1 MMPFTTLLYVE
12 QSRVQLIFCREMFEN
27 GRLRNAGRAGNVLC
41 GRSTE
46 TTLGKKVERGFKD
59 HLSATVA
66 GHPRGVV
73 TGEKFV
79 IFFTFHVVK

>member
-1 MMPFTTLLYVE
+1 MMPFTALLYVE

-27 GRLRNAGRAGNVLC
+27 GRLRNACRASDVLGC
-41 GRSTE
+41 RPAESTLRE
-46 TTLGKKVERGFKD
+46 KIECGFKD

-79 IFFTFHVVK
+79 IIFTFHDMK